1 MLPMRAFFANC
12 SGTLMSRSPLSAIV
26 EASCS
31 QGACTIRHR
40 HGRANRRGPDLAAA
54 RRTASASLVR
64 DRRIRRPGSARR
76 RGNHA
81 GAWRAGAGPDG
92 PLDRHPGR
100 IRRPGPAALRAGAA
114 GRHHLPE
121 QPGHHRQRLP
131 RRAGRDPRQSRAEAG
146 DDKARRS
153 HRPARRR
160 ASGARRAGR
169 RQGAP
174 SEPPRGRRIR
184 THGTP
189 VTAPGPR
196 GHPLLGSL
204 PRARRNPLALFMDS
218 FRDYGEV
225 VRLRFGPMIAHLVSS
240 PAGVAHVLAENNKN
254 YGKQTRGYRNLR
266 YVLGNGLLTS
276 EGETWKR
283 QRRIA
288 QPAFHRQRIAGF
300 ATTMVRAAED
310 ATAGLES
317 RRGHEVDVHHEMMR
331 LTLRIVG
338 ETLLA
343 HDPTDAADE
352 VGAALTFLLTLA
364 NDRTRRV
371 FDLPPIFPTRQNLR
385 FRRALATLDS
395 VVLRM
400 IADRRKNPADRGDL
414 LSMLIAARDAETG
427 ESMDDRQ
434 LRDETMTIFLA
445 GHETT
450 ANALTFAWLLLS
462 RHPAAFRELRVELA
476 QVLG

>member
-1 MLPMRAFFANC
+1 
-12 SGTLMSRSPLSAIV
+12 
-26 EASCS
+26 
-31 QGACTIRHR
+31 
-40 HGRANRRGPDLAAA
+40 
-54 RRTASASLVR
+54 
-64 DRRIRRPGSARR
+64 
-76 RGNHA
+76 
-81 GAWRAGAGPDG
+81 
-92 PLDRHPGR
+92 
-100 IRRPGPAALRAGAA
+100 
-114 GRHHLPE
+114 
-121 QPGHHRQRLP
+121 
-131 RRAGRDPRQSRAEAG
+131 
-146 DDKARRS
+146 
-153 HRPARRR
+153 
-160 ASGARRAGR
+160 
-169 RQGAP
+169 
-174 SEPPRGRRIR
+174 
-184 THGTP
+184 
-189 VTAPGPR
+189 
-196 GHPLLGSL
+196 
-204 PRARRNPLALFMDS
+204 MDS

-450 ANALTFAWLLLS
+450 ANALTFTWVLLS
-462 RHPAAFRELRVELA
+462 RYPAAFRELQAELA
-476 QVLG
+476 QVLGGRSPTGDDLPRLTLTRRILQEAMRLYPPAWIIGRSATGRDEVGGYEIPARSIVFVSPYVVHRHPGLWSDPEGFDPQRFAREPPRGAYLPFGAGPRMCIGNGFASMEAELVLATMAQKVRFELVPGAEVVLDPSITLRPRNGVRMTVR